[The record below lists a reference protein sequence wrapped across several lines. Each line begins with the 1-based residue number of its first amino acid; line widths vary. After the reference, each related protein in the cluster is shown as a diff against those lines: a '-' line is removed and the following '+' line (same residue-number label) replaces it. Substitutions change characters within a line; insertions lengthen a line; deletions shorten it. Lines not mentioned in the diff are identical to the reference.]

1 MYAAVRQYKSK
12 PGVTDQLAERIKDV
26 VPIISG
32 VSGFMGYYVV
42 YAPDDTVTAISIFNK
57 VEEAEEFEPSCS
69 RLGGGE
75 PRVVLRRPGDGHRG
89 PGHRPFGA
97 VALSAFAAAL
107 PDLMLALIRAR
118 GAVADVNDR
127 ALQEITGPWPTLPPG
142 SQAPALLSAPR
153 NLTQTGCPRS
163 PDELVTHVP
172 LFPRSGVRSKTATS
186 PNFVCQR
193 SSFFTLAMHLSLSTN
208 FSFRRFDL
216 VLGPSLHR
224 LPPQQPHLLHDPLL
238 DRIGLL
244 EVSLAVLYRPNYRR
258 ESIAKTRVRLETGQ
272 NRLVAECSGRHLLNS
287 HPFPNPN
294 LTPQPR
300 GASVLDE
307 ERATA
312 KSNGTLPFAISNN
325 AFAAMPSFFIS
336 ARRSVIGS
344 VSAHTAP
351 TQQAIAIAVVV
362 KRFTGLSLL
371 GPCRTLEAE
380 DLFDRRRRC
389 EGAIARGKTTSP
401 GSASPSRGA
410 APGDERDACRR
421 AGEWR
426 DGHCMHR
433 NGGGL
438 KMYYNKP

>member
-1 MYAAVRQYKSK
+1 MADIAA
-12 PGVTDQLAERIKDV
+12 GL
-26 VPIISG
+26 SG
-32 VSGFMGYYVV
+32 ACV
-42 YAPDDTVTAISIFNK
+42 
-57 VEEAEEFEPSCS
+57 
-69 RLGGGE
+69 
-75 PRVVLRRPGDGHRG
+75 
-89 PGHRPFGA
+89 
-97 VALSAFAAAL
+97 AFATPK
-107 PDLMLALIRAR
+107 PDANRMPT
-118 GAVADVNDR
+118 
-127 ALQEITGPWPTLPPG
+127 ITGT
-142 SQAPALLSAPR
+142 SLL
-153 NLTQTGCPRS
+153 L
-163 PDELVTHVP
+163 
-172 LFPRSGVRSKTATS
+172 
-186 PNFVCQR
+186 
-193 SSFFTLAMHLSLSTN
+193 M
-208 FSFRRFDL
+208 
-216 VLGPSLHR
+216 
-224 LPPQQPHLLHDPLL
+224 
-238 DRIGLL
+238 
-244 EVSLAVLYRPNYRR
+244 YR
-258 ESIAKTRVRLETGQ
+258 
-272 NRLVAECSGRHLLNS
+272 CS
-287 HPFPNPN
+287 
-294 LTPQPR
+294 R

-351 TQQAIAIAVVV
+351 TQQAIAIAVVD

-371 GPCRTLEAE
+371 GPCRTLEAD